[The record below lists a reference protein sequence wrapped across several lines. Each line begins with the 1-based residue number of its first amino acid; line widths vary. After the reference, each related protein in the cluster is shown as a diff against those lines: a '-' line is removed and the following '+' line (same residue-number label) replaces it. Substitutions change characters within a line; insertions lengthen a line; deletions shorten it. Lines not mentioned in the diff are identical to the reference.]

1 MDWEPA
7 EQQVP
12 EGGNPCTGFIWS
24 LSLALSP
31 MVQYQAWLI
40 SDLDKGA
47 DASSASSLMTQGWE
61 ERPIPQRDVQLF
73 S

>member
-1 MDWEPA
+1 MWIGNRQNSRSQRVAIPA
-7 EQQVP
+7 Q
-12 EGGNPCTGFIWS
+12 GSSGACHWR
-24 LSLALSP
+24 P

-61 ERPIPQRDVQLF
+61 EWPIPQRDVQPF